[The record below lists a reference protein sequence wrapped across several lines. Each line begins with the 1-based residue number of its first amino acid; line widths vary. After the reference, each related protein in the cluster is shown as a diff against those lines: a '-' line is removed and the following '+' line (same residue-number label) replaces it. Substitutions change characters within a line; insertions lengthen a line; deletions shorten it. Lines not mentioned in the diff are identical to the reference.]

1 MDKKI
6 SIIVLIVGIV
16 LIAGSLAFVPKETM
30 ESYGIFIIIGAFIA
44 FIILIAILVFLNNKS
59 SGSASVTHTPH
70 PGHEPTSQKN
80 GAEKK
85 KQLVTEKIDILD
97 KVDSNKNNEVVTDKT
112 KKGSAPPPKG
122 SPRARHSR
130 NSSQAVTSAPK
141 SVEQKNAPPKAKK
154 GFFGFGAK
162 KADKKPV
169 PVFVPVQANNNG
181 EKSVK
186 EYENERRIVEN
197 QLKGAETKYLKH
209 KINQDTYDSV
219 TQESHQKLIEIEA
232 EMDMLKQ
239 KDLSVV
245 KGRKMQYVSNDKQAV
260 LDKLFKEKS
269 SKVYQIRLAEKK
281 YLKRQIDAKTYQKI
295 KSDVDK
301 EIISIDSK
309 IKALHK
315 ADEID
320 KIKLEM
326 KASLAEVEKQQNI
339 SSKRIGEQLEED
351 ILEQLPWGR

>member
-30 ESYGIFIIIGAFIA
+30 ESYGVFIIIGAFLA

-59 SGSASVTHTPH
+59 SGSVAAHAPHLGHDSTP
-70 PGHEPTSQKN
+70 QK
-80 GAEKK
+80 GEAKQ
-85 KQLVTEKIDILD
+85 KQLVTEKIDISD
-97 KVDSNKNNEVVTDKT
+97 KVDSNKNNEVATDKT
-112 KKGSAPPPKG
+112 KKGPAPPPKD

-130 NSSQAVTSAPK
+130 NSSPAVASAPK

-162 KADKKPV
+162 KTGKKSAPV
-169 PVFVPVQANNNG
+169 SAPVQANTNG
-181 EKSVK
+181 EKGVK

-197 QLKGAETKYLKH
+197 QLKEAETKYLKH

-219 TQESHQKLIEIEA
+219 TQDSHQKLIEIEA

-245 KGRKMQYVSNDKQAV
+245 KGRKMQYVSNDKQVV